1 MEHSKIIGL
10 GKNYLAHA
18 EEMQEILGNVE
29 KPVVF
34 LKPSSALLYEPDP
47 IRLPAYSRN
56 VHHELEL
63 VVEIGRP
70 CKEVKA
76 QYAWRHIR
84 GYRIGLDLTARD
96 VQQEAKRNGWP
107 WALGKSFDTA
117 APVSRLYR
125 PEEVRGDI
133 AETHMVLKVNG
144 EVRQN
149 ASTGDMTLSI
159 PRVIEYLSGFF
170 TLETGDLIFTGTPG
184 GVAQIQP
191 GDELVAHVAALGD
204 MTFRV
209 AG

>member
-159 PRVIEYLSGFF
+159 PRIIEYLSAFF
-170 TLETGDLIFTGTPG
+170 TLETGDLIFTGTPA
-184 GVAQIQP
+184 GVGQIEP
-191 GDELVAHVAALGD
+191 GDELVAHIAALGD

-209 AG
+209 VG